1 MSPTER
7 YGLPRIIRIALG
19 LVVAAALGLLLF
31 AWSGVYNVAAS
42 ADHFG
47 VTARLLA
54 FIMRNSVET
63 HAAGVET
70 PSNLDDAALVER
82 GAGHFAGFCAPCHG
96 APGVP
101 ASVIAGQ
108 MLPAPPSYEEAVNKW
123 DDHQLFWIVKHGL
136 KYTGMPAWPAQSRD
150 DEVWAVVAFV
160 RGLPAMTAEQY
171 HRATAVPDGS
181 GGPAGDPPARVIAG
195 EGLAE
200 SAVAACARCHG
211 ASGTGSA
218 AGGVPAIAGQR
229 RDYLVAAL
237 RDYANGSRPS
247 GIMQPIATMLSEAQ
261 RRDLAEHFAALPASS
276 GEPRAETVA
285 HDEADLLQRGGVI
298 AAVGDPAAGTPA
310 CRACHGAAGRA
321 ETNLPGYPALAGQH
335 RDYLEQQLKLW
346 RAATRG
352 GTHGQIM
359 AAAARGLTDAQIR
372 AVALYYARL
381 PPAE

>member
-1 MSPTER
+1 M
-7 YGLPRIIRIALG
+7 G
-19 LVVAAALGLLLF
+19 LVVVAALGLLLF

-42 ADHFG
+42 ASHFG

-63 HAAGVET
+63 YAAGIEA
-70 PSNLDDAALVER
+70 PSNLDDAALAER

-108 MLPAPPSYEEAVNKW
+108 MLPAPPSYEEAVNSW
-123 DDHQLFWIVKHGL
+123 QDHQLFWVVKHGL

-150 DEVWAVVAFV
+150 DEVWAVVAFA
-160 RGLPAMTAEQY
+160 RGLPGMTAEQY
-171 HRATAVPDGS
+171 HRATAAPEGP
-181 GGPAGDPPARVIAG
+181 GGPASNPSARLIAR

-200 SAVAACARCHG
+200 NAVAACARCHG
-211 ASGTGSA
+211 VDGTGGA
-218 AGGVPAIAGQR
+218 AGGVPTLAGQR
-229 RDYLVAAL
+229 RDYLVASL
-237 RDYANGSRPS
+237 RDYANGTRPS

-261 RRDLAEHFAALPASS
+261 RRALAEYYAALPATP
-276 GEPRAETVA
+276 GEPRVETVA
-285 HDEADLLQRGGVI
+285 YDEADLLQRGGVI

-346 RAATRG
+346 RAGTRG

-359 AAAARGLTDAQIR
+359 RAAARNLTDEQIR

-381 PPAE
+381 PTAE